1 MTNFSTDEA
10 AYRFARKL
18 TKLGVDDKLREMG
31 AKSGDIVQILDFS
44 FDFKEKKKLFC
55 NSFFLVV
62 H

>member
-44 FDFKEKKKLFC
+44 FDFKE
-55 NSFFLVV
+55 
-62 H
+62 